1 VPKDVQVI
9 KDLEQVKLMGTAL
22 AQGERTA
29 DMVVMEH
36 PILYKKRLY
45 ATNTYLNLTTINK
58 KQDMKVL
65 VAEVESQGLA

>member
-1 VPKDVQVI
+1 MI

-36 PILYKKRLY
+36 PILYKRRLY

-65 VAEVESQGLA
+65 VAEVESQELA

>member
-1 VPKDVQVI
+1 VI

-36 PILYKKRLY
+36 PILYKRRLY

-65 VAEVESQGLA
+65 VAEVESQELA

>member
-1 VPKDVQVI
+1 MPRDVQVI

-22 AQGERTA
+22 EQGELMA

-36 PILYKKRLY
+36 PILYKRRLY

-58 KQDMKVL
+58 KQDTKVL
-65 VAEVESQGLA
+65 VAEVGSQELV